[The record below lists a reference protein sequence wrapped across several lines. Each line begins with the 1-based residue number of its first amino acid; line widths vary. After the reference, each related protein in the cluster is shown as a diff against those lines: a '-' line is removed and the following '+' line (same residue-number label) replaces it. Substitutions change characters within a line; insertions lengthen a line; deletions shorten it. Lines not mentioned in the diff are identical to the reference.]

1 MQRISSASIGENG
14 ITHQKSW
21 IARARERWWRKRAA
35 AMAMKEGTEKTKW
48 FNRNRMF
55 VVRVTY
61 ALICFSGVL
70 HPSHIHLWRAS
81 VEQKH
86 KVKCVVFGAIIKIMI
101 FVRLECRMFVLA
113 HALPFHIQLATNF
126 LPLSLP
132 HARLARASAAHVI
145 DTFNVRLPVFSPF
158 IPSISFLL
166 LSDSSRFSHWFFAIA
181 NLCAIHDGAI
191 AHTNS
196 LKHRKWAG
204 KWHNIYSELPYVHQS
219 TMGKLNYFSVII
231 CLNFLTSF
239 SFAFSESQQF
249 SWRCTFNDSIRR
261 LGVRALFFGLWAK
274 MSHARQRFKLR
285 HLCERCGAC
294 LLIQRA
300 KNTQNQRRKTKTTLE
315 LRTTK

>member
-126 LPLSLP
+126 LLLSLP
-132 HARLARASAAHVI
+132 LTLVWLVLPPHTWLIHSMFAS
-145 DTFNVRLPVFSPF
+145 LFSPRSFPVYLSCCSLILHVSHIGFLPSPICVLYMMVRSHTQIRWSIENELENGTTF
-158 IPSISFLL
+158 IPSYRTCTNLRWENWIISPL
-166 LSDSSRFSHWFFAIA
+166 
-181 NLCAIHDGAI
+181 
-191 AHTNS
+191 
-196 LKHRKWAG
+196 
-204 KWHNIYSELPYVHQS
+204 
-219 TMGKLNYFSVII
+219 
-231 CLNFLTSF
+231 
-239 SFAFSESQQF
+239 
-249 SWRCTFNDSIRR
+249 
-261 LGVRALFFGLWAK
+261 
-274 MSHARQRFKLR
+274 
-285 HLCERCGAC
+285 
-294 LLIQRA
+294 
-300 KNTQNQRRKTKTTLE
+300 
-315 LRTTK
+315 